1 MKELNKD
8 IRLNVVVGEYGRA
21 FKLLEPITFKAR
33 IDGEIIEIN
42 IPKGFVTD
50 FASTPKSL
58 WWFFGPIGTHII
70 PATIHD
76 YIYTSQLFSKE
87 IADKLFYD
95 AIKDYG
101 VNSWKAWTVYKAVSM
116 AGDENYGTPEP
127 KFY

>member
-8 IRLNVVVGEYGRA
+8 LRLNVVVGEHGRA
-21 FKLLEPITFKAR
+21 FKLLKPITFKAR
-33 IDGEIIEIN
+33 IDGEIVDIN

-58 WWFFGPIGTHII
+58 WWFFGPIGIHII

-76 YIYTSQLFSKE
+76 YIYTSKLYSKKV
-87 IADKLFYD
+87 ADKLFYD
-95 AIKDYG
+95 AMKDYG
-101 VNSWKAWTVYKAVSM
+101 VGSLKAWSVYKAVAM